1 MFRYAGQA
9 GGGPLMSNV
18 RPQKN
23 MRVALLT
30 ALNAQQYRQLMLL
43 AYEYAAD
50 AFTSTA
56 AERAAEPESWW
67 LNRIANPSGLKV
79 AFGAFEGNTLVGTVA
94 LEFSSKPKIKH
105 KALLIG
111 MYVSAES
118 RRRGIGKALLQA
130 AVEHAQARAGVLVL
144 ALTVTEGNNAAVKLY
159 QAAGFEA
166 FGTEPMAIR
175 TFSGFKS
182 KIHMWRNI
190 ASENTAA

>member
-1 MFRYAGQA
+1 MH
-9 GGGPLMSNV
+9 
-18 RPQKN
+18 
-23 MRVALLT
+23 VALLT
-30 ALNAQQYRQLMLL
+30 ASNTQQYRQLMLE
-43 AYEYAAD
+43 AYDRAAD

-67 LNRIANPSGLKV
+67 LKRIADPSGLKV
-79 AFGAFEGNTLVGTVA
+79 AFGAFVGSSLVGTVA
-94 LEFSSKPKIKH
+94 LEFSSKPKTKH

-118 RRRGIGKALLQA
+118 RRCGAGKALLQA
-130 AVEHAQARAGVLVL
+130 AIQHAQARAGTLVL

-175 TFSGFKS
+175 TSSGFTS
-182 KIHMWRNI
+182 KIHMWRAI
-190 ASENTAA
+190 ASETTAA